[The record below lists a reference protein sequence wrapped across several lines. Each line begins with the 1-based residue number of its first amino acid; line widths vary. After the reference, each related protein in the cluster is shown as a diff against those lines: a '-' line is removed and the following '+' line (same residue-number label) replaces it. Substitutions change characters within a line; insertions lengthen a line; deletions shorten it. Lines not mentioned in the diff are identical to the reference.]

1 MGGWLIRPPISSP
14 PRASGA
20 VFASAFCD
28 TGKAILGLV
37 GLARVLAR
45 PKCNEGKHLASYPKK
60 VIHLNTPRQLLKAK
74 RSSALMDAR
83 KMEKQLARLTQSAE
97 TAGITTNL
105 RCIVQMFRDHI
116 AALDEAIKS
125 TKLKGC

>member
-1 MGGWLIRPPISSP
+1 MCWL
-14 PRASGA
+14 AL
-20 VFASAFCD
+20 SA
-28 TGKAILGLV
+28 TK
-37 GLARVLAR
+37 
-45 PKCNEGKHLASYPKK
+45 GKHLASYPKK
-60 VIHLNTPRQLLKAK
+60 VIHLNTPLQLLKAK

-125 TKLKGC
+125 AKLKEC